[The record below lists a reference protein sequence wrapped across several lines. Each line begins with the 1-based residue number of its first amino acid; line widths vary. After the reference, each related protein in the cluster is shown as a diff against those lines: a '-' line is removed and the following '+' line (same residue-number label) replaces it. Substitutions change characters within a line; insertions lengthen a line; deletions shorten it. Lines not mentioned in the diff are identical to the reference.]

1 MVAQVFHNLALW
13 QTLCY
18 QDLPWPPHALTFL
31 QVRPNRVYEM
41 IGMVINSHRARA
53 KPMAVLSAT
62 EVGVSATWAVA
73 GSGLVLFLDTDQ
85 SLSQDKMAQIVAAPA
100 PARKKPLNAS
110 QSGFTFVELLSVF
123 FFLGILAMVLLPG
136 CARARQKSIQ
146 ISCTA
151 NLRQI
156 GAALHLYTQ
165 ANQDTLPGPVFD
177 LAQPSYNQT
186 SNRELSWFLAEHL
199 GYPKP
204 STDLVVA
211 AELVCPAQSN
221 RASDSGSQRGPA
233 SYLVN
238 ASLKT
243 SEGSRLYPFGQIG
256 EPGSPPL
263 KLSLLTAYGPP
274 ARMKVMADAD
284 KANVNPTL
292 RGWGELPCR
301 PVHGSV
307 RNQLFFDGHATD

>member
-1 MVAQVFHNLALW
+1 
-13 QTLCY
+13 
-18 QDLPWPPHALTFL
+18 
-31 QVRPNRVYEM
+31 
-41 IGMVINSHRARA
+41 MVIDSHRVHA
-53 KPMAVLSAT
+53 KPKAVLPAA
-62 EVGVSATWAVA
+62 EVRGAATWAAA
-73 GSGLVLFLDTDQ
+73 GPGLAPILDTDQ
-85 SLSQDKMAQIVAAPA
+85 ILSQGKIVQLVAAPA
-100 PARKKPLNAS
+100 PARKRTLKAS
-110 QSGFTFVELLSVF
+110 QGAFTFVELLSVL
-123 FFLGILAMVLLPG
+123 FFLGVLAMVLLPA

-165 ANQDTLPGPVFD
+165 ANHDTLPGPVFD
-177 LAQPSYNQT
+177 LAQPGYDQA
-186 SNRELSWFLAEHL
+186 SNRELSWFLAEQL

-211 AELVCPAQSN
+211 GELVCPAQSKS
-221 RASDSGSQRGPA
+221 ASDLVSQRGPA

-238 ASLKT
+238 ACLKT
-243 SEGSRLYPFGQIG
+243 SEGSRIYPFGQLS

-284 KANVNPTL
+284 KANANPTL

-307 RNQLFFDGHATD
+307 RNQLFFDGHAAD